1 MKSLGDKALEMRKDF
16 LVVNLHPKCF
26 HCEKYIVDPERYR
39 CSLSRE
45 NNNKTYVL
53 CGPCYNALPDTSKKL
68 DKKNIL
74 LRNSVSDILTEEMRK
89 LTVIKDYSTEWP
101 PPEQKAPKDGKD
113 GKEKKEEGEVKE
125 DKEKK
130 DDVKKGDD
138 KVDVKAEKDTK
149 DDKKDAKE
157 DGKEKKDEKKDDK
170 KEEDE
175 DKDKKD
181 KKDTKTKKDT
191 KKKNDKMKKQEKDDT
206 KKDDTKDKVDED
218 GDITMSD
225 MGPPSTSSSS
235 SSSSSS
241 KKPVDPIKL
250 AKEKKAKEAAQ
261 LLIAPIPIIPTW
273 KGVRKFVKEVL
284 PR

>member
-1 MKSLGDKALEMRKDF
+1 MGMGEGVEFKKKNDGPETPYGIFDPSENDGYDKLMKSLGDKALEMRKDF

-113 GKEKKEEGEVKE
+113 GKEKKEEGEVN
-125 DKEKK
+125 
-130 DDVKKGDD
+130 
-138 KVDVKAEKDTK
+138 VKAEKDTK

-157 DGKEKKDEKKDDK
+157 DGKEKKDEKK
-170 KEEDE
+170 
-175 DKDKKD
+175 
-181 KKDTKTKKDT
+181 
-191 KKKNDKMKKQEKDDT
+191 
-206 KKDDTKDKVDED
+206 
-218 GDITMSD
+218 
-225 MGPPSTSSSS
+225 
-235 SSSSSS
+235 
-241 KKPVDPIKL
+241 
-250 AKEKKAKEAAQ
+250 
-261 LLIAPIPIIPTW
+261 
-273 KGVRKFVKEVL
+273 
-284 PR
+284 